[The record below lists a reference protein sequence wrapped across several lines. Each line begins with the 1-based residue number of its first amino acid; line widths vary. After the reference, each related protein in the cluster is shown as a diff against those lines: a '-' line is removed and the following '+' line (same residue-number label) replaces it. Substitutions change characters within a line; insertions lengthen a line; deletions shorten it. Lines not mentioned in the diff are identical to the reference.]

1 MTYIMAIRIDHR
13 SKKAPEV
20 QEILTKH
27 GCIIKL
33 RVGCHETSPEKCAE
47 DGMIILHI
55 SCQNKDEITA
65 LEKDLSNLEGV
76 TVKKM
81 DI

>member
-1 MTYIMAIRIDHR
+1 MENIMAIRIDHR

-33 RVGCHETSPEKCAE
+33 RVGCHETSPDSCAE
-47 DGMIILHI
+47 DGIILLHLAPQ
-55 SCQNKDEITA
+55 SQDEVNA
-65 LEKDLSNLEGV
+65 LEKDLSSLEQV

-81 DI
+81 SI